1 MLLIYYNFKMVSR
14 AAQKRLMKEMKQVQN
29 EDDANITAQILEGDI
44 TKWSATI
51 IGPTDTP
58 YEGGVF
64 NLNLEFP
71 ARYPLLP
78 PKVTFST
85 KVYHPNIN
93 ANGHICLDILKSDKW
108 TPAQTVRTLLVSILS
123 LFADPNPDDPLV
135 GSIAKLYKED
145 RPEFNKR
152 VRDFVKEQ
160 NDLLTAKK

>member
-1 MLLIYYNFKMVSR
+1 MMLSIFSCMRPWLI
-14 AAQKRLMKEMKQVQN
+14 
-29 EDDANITAQILEGDI
+29 
-44 TKWSATI
+44 
-51 IGPTDTP
+51 TP
-58 YEGGVF
+58 
-64 NLNLEFP
+64 
-71 ARYPLLP
+71 RLP
-78 PKVTFST
+78 PSCSWLPKLSIPWKVTFTT

-93 ANGHICLDILKSDKW
+93 GNGHICLDILKSDKW

-152 VRDFVKEQ
+152 VREFVKEQ

>member
-1 MLLIYYNFKMVSR
+1 MVSK
-14 AAQKRLMKEMKQVQN
+14 AAKNRLMKELKAVQD
-29 EDDANITAQILEGDI
+29 EEDANITAKIIDDDI

-51 IGPTDTP
+51 IGPIDTP

-64 NLNLEFP
+64 NLDIEFP
-71 ARYPLLP
+71 GRYPFSP
-78 PKVTFST
+78 PKIIFIT

-135 GSIAKLYKED
+135 GSIARLYKED
-145 RPEFNKR
+145 RGAFNKK
-152 VRDFVKEQ
+152 VREFVKEQ
-160 NDLLTAKK
+160 NDLLTANK